1 MDAVQP
7 GQQSD
12 AALPGILLGALDV
25 LTVERRG
32 PEAVHGQRQLRI
44 FDGHTGELRTRRAGD
59 PGGSHDAVVRDVQRC
74 RESGRPV
81 ASLRGHPLL
90 RRQHERSGDRS
101 LDRPAGVGEG
111 ADAVQW
117 DHAVKEGTVMRSLI
131 VPALV
136 IANPAVGAPL
146 MLRNQTMGIDLPMKA
161 LAWEDERGQV
171 WLTYNAPAYLAERHG
186 VSGSTEALE
195 AMRKGLERL

>member
-1 MDAVQP
+1 MDTVQP

-32 PEAVHGQRQLRI
+32 PEAIHGQRQLRI
-44 FDGHTGELRTRRAGD
+44 L
-59 PGGSHDAVVRDVQRC
+59 DVQRC

-136 IANPAVGAPL
+136 IATLLGGAS
-146 MLRNQTMGIDLPMKA
+146 
-161 LAWEDERGQV
+161 
-171 WLTYNAPAYLAERHG
+171 APASTGGGL
-186 VSGSTEALE
+186 VSKRSAHTVDQTLDRLE
-195 AMRKGLERL
+195 AALKDARAKIVARLDHTAEAKAIGQSIRPSGLR